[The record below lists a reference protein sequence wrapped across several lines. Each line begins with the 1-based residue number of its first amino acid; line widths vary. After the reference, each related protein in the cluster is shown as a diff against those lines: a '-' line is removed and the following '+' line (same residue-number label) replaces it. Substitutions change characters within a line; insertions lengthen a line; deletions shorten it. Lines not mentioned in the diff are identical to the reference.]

1 MLWSAYTLAALM
13 PPAYHLHP
21 ILRYLRG
28 ESGICDAC
36 IRTEAIQY
44 MWRMPALLFSVFV
57 TPSLPL
63 FLSIFL
69 DMLGPIGHMLA
80 MRCSQ
85 RRWLLAQQISA
96 SPLGQR

>member
-13 PPAYHLHP
+13 LPAYHLHP

-28 ESGICDAC
+28 DSGICDAC

-44 MWRMPALLFSVFV
+44 LWRMPALLFSVFV

-69 DMLGPIGHMLA
+69 DMLGRIGRVLA
-80 MRCSQ
+80 IHCSQ
-85 RRWLLAQQISA
+85 RRWLSA
-96 SPLGQR
+96 KQMSESPRGLR